1 MPGKKRNRE
10 TDERL
15 DLLGS
20 RVMRATA
27 LSDTETDALA
37 SSPFLYARLRARIKS
52 ERARREEGE
61 SWLAML
67 KVFWRA
73 VPAMALVAVFALVLF
88 WSVATSRL
96 AGGSFVTE
104 AIQNSSEAGIERTV
118 FTDNQSPASDDDV
131 LATILNKDDAE
142 VAR

>member
-1 MPGKKRNRE
+1 MPGKKKKLE

-20 RVMRATA
+20 RIMRANA
-27 LSDTETDALA
+27 LSEAEAESVA
-37 SSPFLYARLRARIKS
+37 SSPFLYARLRARITS
-52 ERARREEGE
+52 ERVRHEEGE

-73 VPAMALVAVFALVLF
+73 IPAMALVAVCALALF
-88 WSVATSRL
+88 WSVATTRL
-96 AGGSFVTE
+96 TTGGFVTE
-104 AIQNSSEAGIERTV
+104 AIINSPDAGIERTV
-118 FTDNQSPASDDDV
+118 FTDNQSLTSDDV
-131 LATILNKDDAE
+131 LATILNKDDGE